1 MRLAASAGFAFF
13 GASGIALVIACSSAA
28 AKYPKCERDDQCA
41 VSGKHDYCVGG
52 ACVYCRSSTD
62 CGDRERCRAGKC
74 ENDPDLPPPRALDAG
89 DDAAEGGDEEDA
101 GAEPPDDE
109 SAHEGDRAPV
119 NPRQM
124 PRGIRRYLR
133 P

>member
-1 MRLAASAGFAFF
+1 MRRAAVVVAAIVVAIFC
-13 GASGIALVIACSSAA
+13 VIACSSA

-41 VSGKHDYCVGG
+41 ASGKHDYCVGG
-52 ACVYCRSSTD
+52 ACVYCRTSTD
-62 CGDRERCRAGKC
+62 CADRERCRAGKC

-89 DDAAEGGDEEDA
+89 DDASGDAAEAGDDDDDA
-101 GAEPPDDE
+101 GTEAPESDDD
-109 SAHEGDRAPV
+109 HAPV

>member
-1 MRLAASAGFAFF
+1 MRREACAVAGA
-13 GASGIALVIACSSAA
+13 IALVIACSSA

-41 VSGKHDYCVGG
+41 VKGKHDYCVAG
-52 ACVYCRSSTD
+52 ACVYCRTSTD
-62 CGDRERCRAGKC
+62 CADRERCRAGKC

-89 DDAAEGGDEEDA
+89 DDGASEAGDEEEA
-101 GAEPPDDE
+101 GTEEPSSDDD
-109 SAHEGDRAPV
+109 DRPSPSS
-119 NPRQM
+119 PRQL

>member
-1 MRLAASAGFAFF
+1 MRLAAASAAFALL
-13 GASGIALVIACSSAA
+13 GAGGIVLGIACSSA

-41 VSGKHDYCVGG
+41 VSGKHDYCVAG
-52 ACVYCRSSTD
+52 ACVYCRTSTD
-62 CGDRERCRAGKC
+62 CSDRERCRAGKC

-89 DDAAEGGDEEDA
+89 DDAAEAGDDEDSGTEEPEGDESE
-101 GAEPPDDE
+101 
-109 SAHEGDRAPV
+109 RAPV

>member
-1 MRLAASAGFAFF
+1 M
-13 GASGIALVIACSSAA
+13 
-28 AKYPKCERDDQCA
+28 
-41 VSGKHDYCVGG
+41 
-52 ACVYCRSSTD
+52 STD
-62 CGDRERCRAGKC
+62 CADRERCRTGKC

-89 DDAAEGGDEEDA
+89 DDAADASEDEDAAPEEPEEDT
-101 GAEPPDDE
+101 
-109 SAHEGDRAPV
+109 DRAPV

>member
-1 MRLAASAGFAFF
+1 MRRAAAIAFAIF
-13 GASGIALVIACSSAA
+13 GAIGLVIACSSA

-41 VSGKHDYCVGG
+41 VSGKHDYCVAG

-62 CGDRERCRAGKC
+62 CADRERCRAGKC

-89 DDAAEGGDEEDA
+89 DDAAEAGDDEDA
-101 GAEPPDDE
+101 GTEQPEPEE
-109 SAHEGDRAPV
+109 SDRAPV

>member
-1 MRLAASAGFAFF
+1 MRRAATSAAAIAFV
-13 GASGIALVIACSSAA
+13 GTALVIACSSA

-41 VSGKHDYCVGG
+41 VSGKHDYCVAG
-52 ACVYCRSSTD
+52 ACVYCRTSTD
-62 CGDRERCRAGKC
+62 CADRERCRAGKC
-74 ENDPDLPPPRALDAG
+74 ETDPDLPPPRALDAG
-89 DDAAEGGDEEDA
+89 DDAAEAGDEEEDA
-101 GAEPPDDE
+101 RTEQPDDE
-109 SAHEGDRAPV
+109 SDRAPV

>member
-1 MRLAASAGFAFF
+1 MRHAAIVVAVIVVG
-13 GASGIALVIACSSAA
+13 IACSSA

-41 VSGKHDYCVGG
+41 VAKKHDYCVAG
-52 ACVYCRSSTD
+52 ACVYCRTSTD

-89 DDAAEGGDEEDA
+89 DDASGDAAEAGDDDDA
-101 GAEPPDDE
+101 GTEPPESDDD
-109 SAHEGDRAPV
+109 HAPV